1 MSRQKAI
8 IFGAGGHAK
17 VMLEVILENDLI
29 DVIGLLD
36 PSRTKWGQRLLGVE
50 VLGGDDLVA
59 ELKSSGVSGFYIGL
73 GSAGNLAPRKMLF
86 QNAVRFGLKPL
97 SALHQ
102 NATISKHAQIRPGV
116 CVMAGA
122 VVNPGARIGANVCV
136 NTAAV
141 IEHDCLL
148 GTHCFI
154 GPGVRL
160 GGAVV
165 VGSSAFVGIGATV
178 RHAIR
183 IGTGALVGAGA
194 VVVKNVLPKQT
205 VVGVPARA
213 LKT

>member
-1 MSRQKAI
+1 MRRQKAI

-17 VMLEVILENDLI
+17 VMLEVILQNDLI
-29 DVIGLLD
+29 EVIGLLD
-36 PSRTKWGQRLLGVE
+36 PCRIKWGQRLLGVE
-50 VLGGDDLVA
+50 VLGGDDLAA

-73 GSAGNLAPRKMLF
+73 GSSGNLAPRKMLF
-86 QNAVRFGLKPL
+86 QEAVRLGLKPL
-97 SALHQ
+97 SVLHQ
-102 NATISKHAQIRPGV
+102 TAIISKHARIRPGV

-122 VVNPGARIGANVCV
+122 VVNPGARIGADVCV

-165 VGSSAFVGIGATV
+165 VGPSAFVGIGATV

-183 IGTGALVGAGA
+183 IGSGALVGAGA
-194 VVVKNVLPKQT
+194 VVVKDVLPKQL
-205 VVGVPARA
+205 VVGVPARP
-213 LKT
+213 LKP